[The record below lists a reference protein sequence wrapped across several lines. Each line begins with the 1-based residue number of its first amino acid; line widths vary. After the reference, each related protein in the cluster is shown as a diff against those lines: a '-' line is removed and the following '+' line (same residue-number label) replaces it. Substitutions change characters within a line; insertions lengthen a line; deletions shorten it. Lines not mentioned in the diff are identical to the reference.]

1 MGTEEEAI
9 YKFGWSQSLIFS
21 SIYTIYYLM
30 AKLLECKNLHD
41 YTNQKRFVFYNLL
54 GIFLLS
60 ILVGCAVVP
69 FPYQWIGDIDQVN
82 FNEPSGIAFHPG
94 RGTLFIVGDEGDV
107 CEIQRDGTLVKQKR
121 IFDADF
127 EGITCNPLSGL
138 LYIVIEGEEKIIEV
152 DPKNFSV
159 LREFLINRT
168 YQGTVVL
175 KPGGHGIEGIAF
187 VPDSSHPEGGTFY
200 ITNQCLDLNDTENPS
215 AIFELEVPLRRSSH
229 GGNRAKI
236 VKYLPFKTIDLS
248 ALHYDEK
255 SSHLYVMSD
264 ATNTLLEIT
273 TEGKILKAYAFPG
286 DNQEGIAADD
296 KGFLYIAQDSGG
308 IIKIKWNRKR

>member
-1 MGTEEEAI
+1 
-9 YKFGWSQSLIFS
+9 
-21 SIYTIYYLM
+21 M
-30 AKLLECKNLHD
+30 ARLLEYKNVHD
-41 YTNQKRFVFYNLL
+41 QTDIKRFVFCNLL
-54 GIFLLS
+54 VIFLLS
-60 ILVGCAVVP
+60 IFVGCAVIP
-69 FPYQWIGDIDQVN
+69 FPYQWIGNIDQVN

-121 IFDADF
+121 ILDADF
-127 EGITCNPLSGL
+127 EGITCNPLSGF

-152 DPKNFSV
+152 DPNNFKV
-159 LREFLINRT
+159 LREFSIDRVF
-168 YQGTVVL
+168 QGAVVL
-175 KPGGHGIEGIAF
+175 KPGGHGIEAIAF
-187 VPDSSHPEGGTFY
+187 
-200 ITNQCLDLNDTENPS
+200 
-215 AIFELEVPLRRSSH
+215 
-229 GGNRAKI
+229 AKI

-255 SSHLYVMSD
+255 SGHLYVMSD
-264 ATNTLLEIT
+264 ATNTLFEIT
-273 TEGKILKAYAFPG
+273 TEGKILKAFTFPG

>member
-1 MGTEEEAI
+1 V
-9 YKFGWSQSLIFS
+9 YKFWWSQSLIFS

-30 AKLLECKNLHD
+30 ATLVECKSLHD
-41 YTNQKRFVFYNLL
+41 YTDLKRFVLCNFL

-60 ILVGCAVVP
+60 ILIGCAVIP

-121 IFDADF
+121 ILNADF
-127 EGITCNPLSGL
+127 EGITCNPLSGF

-152 DPKNFSV
+152 DPNNFRV
-159 LREFLINRT
+159 VREFSIDRVF
-168 YQGTVVL
+168 QGAVVL
-175 KPGGHGIEGIAF
+175 TPGGHGIEAIAF
-187 VPDSSHPEGGTFY
+187 VPDVNHPEGGTFY
-200 ITNQCLDLNDTENPS
+200 ITNQCFDLNDKEDPS
-215 AIFELEVPLRRSSH
+215 AIFELELPLRSRSH
-229 GGNRAKI
+229 GSNIAKI

-255 SSHLYVMSD
+255 SGHLYVMSD
-264 ATNTLLEIT
+264 ATNTLFEIT

-286 DNQEGIAADD
+286 DNQEGIAADT

-308 IIKIKWNRKR
+308 IIKIKWNRKH